1 MSVDVEIY
9 LKNLINFFE
18 NNPNDLITL
27 IGDFNKE
34 KFYDE
39 IRVVAYRNFEEKK
52 EIELTKK
59 QLIEIVFKL
68 TKNDKSNTIFLSTK
82 IGQICLN

>member
-39 IRVVAYRNFEEKK
+39 IKVVAYRNFEEKK

-68 TKNDKSNTIFLSTK
+68 TKNDKSNAIFLSTK

>member
-18 NNPNDLITL
+18 NNPNDLLTL

>member
-39 IRVVAYRNFEEKK
+39 IKVVAYRNFEEKK

-59 QLIEIVFKL
+59 Q
-68 TKNDKSNTIFLSTK
+68 
-82 IGQICLN
+82 